1 LPPATT
7 PSKRFARLWILLA
20 VVAVVIT
27 IVVVKALLRPPAATI
42 SVPDQIEQ
50 ALSSGQPAV
59 FIFTYGGDCCES
71 TRRAFD
77 DYDQQVST
85 ALGNYGTR
93 VTAVWLD
100 TSLEDS
106 ESLGAMRDL
115 AGQYGVEN
123 VPSLLLVS
131 ATGESLWLK
140 AGLTTT
146 EEVRAGLAAALG
158 G

>member
-1 LPPATT
+1 V
-7 PSKRFARLWILLA
+7 WILLA

-27 IVVVKALLRPPAATI
+27 IVIVKALLRPPAATI
-42 SVPDQIEQ
+42 SLSDQIEQ

-59 FIFTYGGDCCES
+59 FIFTNGGPCCEA
-71 TRRAFD
+71 TRKAFD
-77 DYDQQVST
+77 DYNEQVSV
-85 ALGNYGTR
+85 ALGNYGSR
-93 VTAVWLD
+93 VKAVWLD
-100 TSLEDS
+100 IALEDS
-106 ESLGAMRDL
+106 GSIQAMSEL
-115 AGQYGVEN
+115 AGRYGVEY